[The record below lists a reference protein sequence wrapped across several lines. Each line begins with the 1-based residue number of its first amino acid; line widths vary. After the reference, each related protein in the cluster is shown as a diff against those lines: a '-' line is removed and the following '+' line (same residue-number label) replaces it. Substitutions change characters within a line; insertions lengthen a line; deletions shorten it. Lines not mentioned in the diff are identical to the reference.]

1 MSEKINQNGRSIPEM
16 LGVLAIVGI
25 LSVGGIAGYGR
36 AMMKYKLNKQLTQY
50 TAIITGSYQL
60 AQLRDAAGNKNVNL
74 TRFMINS
81 GVVPSEM
88 IKPGFSNYIWDAMGN
103 QIYIGIESLYF
114 FKITISQSGKTDVLT
129 CRNILSLSKE
139 LSPMLWQT
147 HFVHRAE
154 DAPSSNYDNRFYGDN
169 YCTRSASCL
178 KNLTPLQIME
188 ICDSFGSDKELSM
201 RILWK

>member
-1 MSEKINQNGRSIPEM
+1 MSEKLSQTGRSMLEM

-60 AQLRDAAGNKNVNL
+60 AQLRDATGNKNINL

-88 IKPGFSNYIWDAMGN
+88 IKPGTSNYIWDTLGN
-103 QIYIGIESLYF
+103 QIWIGIESMYF
-114 FKITISQSGKTDVLT
+114 FKLTVSPSGKTDVLT

-147 HFVHRAE
+147 QFRTE
-154 DAPSSNYDNRFYGDN
+154 NAPSSNNDNRFFGDN
-169 YCTRSASCL
+169 YCTRSTNCL
-178 KNLTPLQIME
+178 KNLTPLQIVE
-188 ICDSFGSDKELSM
+188 ICDSFNSDKTLSI

>member
-1 MSEKINQNGRSIPEM
+1 MVKGSCKYVRKINQNGRSIPEM

-88 IKPGFSNYIWDAMGN
+88 IKPGFP
-103 QIYIGIESLYF
+103 
-114 FKITISQSGKTDVLT
+114 TTSG
-129 CRNILSLSKE
+129 
-139 LSPMLWQT
+139 
-147 HFVHRAE
+147 
-154 DAPSSNYDNRFYGDN
+154 
-169 YCTRSASCL
+169 
-178 KNLTPLQIME
+178 TPWAIKSTLA
-188 ICDSFGSDKELSM
+188 
-201 RILWK
+201 

>member
-1 MSEKINQNGRSIPEM
+1 MSEKLSQTGRSMLEM

-25 LSVGGIAGYGR
+25 LSVGGIASYGR

-50 TAIITGSYQL
+50 TAVITGSYQL
-60 AQLRDAAGNKNVNL
+60 AQLRDAAGNKNINL

-81 GVVPSEM
+81 GIVPSEM
-88 IKPGFSNYIWDAMGN
+88 IKPGTSNYIWDALGN
-103 QIYIGIESLYF
+103 QIWIGIESMYF
-114 FKITISQSGKTDVLT
+114 FKLTVSPSGKTDVLT

-147 HFVHRAE
+147 QFRTE
-154 DAPSSNYDNRFYGDN
+154 NAPSSNNDSRFYGDN
-169 YCTRSASCL
+169 YCTRKTRCL
-178 KNLTPLQIME
+178 KNLTPLQIIE
-188 ICDSFGSDKELSM
+188 ICDSFGNDKELGM

>member
-1 MSEKINQNGRSIPEM
+1 MSEKLSQTGRSIPEM

-50 TAIITGSYQL
+50 TAVITGSYQL
-60 AQLRDAAGNKNVNL
+60 AQLRDAAGNKNINL

-81 GVVPSEM
+81 GIVPSEM
-88 IKPGFSNYIWDAMGN
+88 IKPGTSNYIWDTLGN
-103 QIYIGIESLYF
+103 QIWIGIESMYF
-114 FKITISQSGKTDVLT
+114 FKLTVSPSGKTDVLT

-147 HFVHRAE
+147 QFRTE
-154 DAPSSNYDNRFYGDN
+154 NAPSSNNDNRFFGDN
-169 YCTRSASCL
+169 YCTRHVNCL
-178 KNLTPLQIME
+178 KNLTPPEIVE
-188 ICDSFGSDKELSM
+188 ICDSFGNDKELGM